1 MLLAGIFGT
10 TLSVVPQTPAVITA
24 GIAAVLIA
32 MSSSM
37 SYVRGRAS
45 LLPQPSTY
53 AWLPVFSVLAVC
65 YFLVRAWLSP
75 VKDLGIEDLMLIMPA
90 GILYLSAGMVLS
102 GKQAISVRLVL
113 AWVVIFLLS
122 LHVASGLMQLAGGK
136 GFSVV
141 FQFMGARPASEGS
154 VIGMYGYYGS
164 FANFAVIAGLLCVS
178 LGVWGRY
185 ALPVKGFIFLLG
197 LVSLFLS
204 TLSQSRS
211 AALSM
216 MAGLLVLAILTVM
229 SLAHQSPQIKKWALR
244 VVGGVIALMVISS
257 VAACYWVIQVRAG
270 SNSGEGLNS
279 LFDSVARL
287 NFWPMAYDQWLDFPI
302 FGAGA
307 RSFSYLCFEYWNPN
321 LSTMHAN
328 PEYVHNEYLQLLTDY
343 GLIGLL
349 FITVALVMH
358 CYIGWDQTRKLAS
371 TLKGDGLRKGSNAM
385 ALTIA
390 GISGMVAMSVH
401 VCFDFR
407 THLLANLLLLI
418 CCAVW
423 LLPIRR
429 LSPPPASGEKIS
441 GARPH
446 FQSYITVLCLF
457 ILGIAAIGIGGQQL
471 WAGMPLFEQRM
482 LKEDGAW
489 KPYQVDRSAV
499 IPMLEKS
506 LSRAPRWQRS
516 KRLGILYK
524 IEADEAKQPA
534 TKEKFY
540 NMAEAACIASIKRN
554 EHDPIPRINLA
565 AIYTNQS
572 RYLDADHVYA
582 EASQMAE
589 AREPW
594 LKMHSQWALLRH
606 HMAIVSIE
614 EGESKVAE
622 IHFQKAIN
630 LFEHSKDK
638 GVTMR
643 SNDWKESYTQ
653 CLLAYAIFL
662 DGSKRFDEAE
672 ALYTRIEEAGK
683 DRYFLVAMSF
693 YHYRGLHYYNH
704 SLELWYKRDTK
715 KAYLSMLR
723 ANELMQI
730 ARRYNQNQERAVID
744 KELEQIQG
752 YIRFFETTRVGK

>member
-1 MLLAGIFGT
+1 MLLAGVFGT

-24 GIAAVLIA
+24 GIAAVLVA
-32 MSSSM
+32 VAASKNL
-37 SYVRGRAS
+37 VRGRAS
-45 LLPQPSTY
+45 LLPQPSAYTG
-53 AWLPVFSVLAVC
+53 LPLFSVLAVC
-65 YFLVRAWLSP
+65 YFVVRAWLSP

-90 GILYLSAGMVLS
+90 GIFYLSAGIVLS

-164 FANFAVIAGLLCVS
+164 FANFAVIAGLLCIS

-185 ALPVKGFIFLLG
+185 ALSVKGFILLLG

-216 MAGLLVLAILTVM
+216 MAGLLVLAILIVM
-229 SLAHQSPQIKKWALR
+229 SLAHQSPPIKKWALR
-244 VVGGVIALMVISS
+244 VVGGMIALIVISS
-257 VAACYWVIQVRAG
+257 VVACYWVIQVRAG

-328 PEYVHNEYLQLLTDY
+328 PEYVHNEYLQLLADY

-349 FITVALVMH
+349 LITVALVMH
-358 CYIGWDQTRKLAS
+358 CYIGWDQTRKLAR
-371 TLKGDGLRKGSNAM
+371 TLKGDSLRKGSNAM

-390 GISGMVAMSVH
+390 GVSGMIAMSVH

-429 LSPPPASGEKIS
+429 LSPTPAGGEKIS

-446 FQSYITVLCLF
+446 FQSYITLLCLF

-471 WAGMPLFEQRM
+471 WAGMPLFKQRM

-489 KPYQVDRSAV
+489 KPYQVDRSVV

-506 LSRAPRWQRS
+506 LSRTPRWQRS
-516 KRLGILYK
+516 KRLGMLYK

-540 NMAEAACIASIKRN
+540 NMAEVACLASIKRN
-554 EHDPIPRINLA
+554 EHDPVPRINLA
-565 AIYTNQS
+565 GIYTSQS
-572 RYLDADHVYA
+572 RYSDADQVYA
-582 EASQMAE
+582 ESSSMAE

-594 LKMHSQWALLRH
+594 FKMHTQWALLRH
-606 HMAIVSIE
+606 HMAMISIE
-614 EGESKVAE
+614 EGKSKVAE
-622 IHFQKAIN
+622 MHFHKAID
-630 LFEHSKDK
+630 LFQHSRNM

-643 SNDWKESYTQ
+643 SNKWKESYTE
-653 CLLAYAIFL
+653 CLLAYALFL
-662 DGSKRFDEAE
+662 DSEGRFEEAE
-672 ALYTRIEEAGK
+672 TLYSKLEKAGE
-683 DRYFLVAMSF
+683 DRYFLVAMCF

-704 SLELWYKRDTK
+704 SLELWRRGEAEE
-715 KAYLSMLR
+715 AYLSMLKAKESMQVVR
-723 ANELMQI
+723 RCNKNMESELTDREI
-730 ARRYNQNQERAVID
+730 
-744 KELEQIQG
+744 KQIQG
-752 YIRFFETTRVGK
+752 FIQFFETTGIAK